1 MGGLVLG
8 KGNKNKS
15 TVGETSVYYATSF
28 VEVMFHVSTRMSSV
42 SEESMLS
49 KTRHLGNDEVHVVWS
64 EHWRDYRR
72 GILPTEFCDVLIIIY
87 PLKNNLF
94 RIQVSRKPNV
104 PYFGPLFN
112 EVIID
117 KKSLPGLVRAT
128 AINASR
134 AKRSMLPHFQSHN
147 EERFY
152 ALDQIVKNHK
162 EKTSFE
168 DFVSSVFSPAP
179 LANLF
184 VTTSGSTSDRN
195 NPDLYSRPSSVASTS
210 GYSSEYSNSTN
221 IEEKNSGGNS
231 TNDILMTTSTSSNLR
246 PRARTDA
253 SALLN
258 L

>member
-1 MGGLVLG
+1 MCSL
-8 KGNKNKS
+8 N
-15 TVGETSVYYATSF
+15 
-28 VEVMFHVSTRMSSV
+28 
-42 SEESMLS
+42 LS
-49 KTRHLGNDEVHVVWS
+49 DG
-64 EHWRDYRR
+64 
-72 GILPTEFCDVLIIIY
+72 
-87 PLKNNLF
+87 
-94 RIQVSRKPNV
+94 

-112 EVIID
+112 KVIID

-184 VTTSGSTSDRN
+184 VTSST
-195 NPDLYSRPSSVASTS
+195 NPDLYSCPSSVASTS
-210 GYSSEYSNSTN
+210 LGSQFQGKL
-221 IEEKNSGGNS
+221 I
-231 TNDILMTTSTSSNLR
+231 D
-246 PRARTDA
+246 
-253 SALLN
+253 
-258 L
+258 

>member
-1 MGGLVLG
+1 MNVVGVSAKVFEVLF
-8 KGNKNKS
+8 KS
-15 TVGETSVYYATSF
+15 CLSHCAVYF
-28 VEVMFHVSTRMSSV
+28 KIF
-42 SEESMLS
+42 
-49 KTRHLGNDEVHVVWS
+49 
-64 EHWRDYRR
+64 
-72 GILPTEFCDVLIIIY
+72 
-87 PLKNNLF
+87 
-94 RIQVSRKPNV
+94 QVSRKPNV

-168 DFVSSVFSPAP
+168 DFVSSAFSPAP

-184 VTTSGSTSDRN
+184 LTS
-195 NPDLYSRPSSVASTS
+195 
-210 GYSSEYSNSTN
+210 
-221 IEEKNSGGNS
+221 
-231 TNDILMTTSTSSNLR
+231 
-246 PRARTDA
+246 
-253 SALLN
+253 
-258 L
+258 